1 MPWQHENL
9 LKSIGWFL
17 SREGR
22 AWVVA
27 GFHTGRE
34 KMRGFYEE
42 DALRKVGLEVE
53 VIWERNADGAER
65 EWVTDRGI
73 EDVTERK
80 RWLVVAILNRRARSS
95 GSKKG

>member
-1 MPWQHENL
+1 M
-9 LKSIGWFL
+9 
-17 SREGR
+17 
-22 AWVVA
+22 A

-42 DALRKVGLEVE
+42 DALKEVGLEVE
-53 VIWERNADGAER
+53 GIWERNAEGSEG

-80 RWLVVAILNRRARSS
+80 RWLVVAILKKKVGGSS
-95 GSKKG
+95 TTEG